1 MKRNYVNH
9 SLAAVLIGCLL
20 FSCRP
25 PVQEQEEKKADI
37 ANEKLL
43 NLNIYLR
50 DIHQDHIHA
59 FVGRVGWDMEVTSTG
74 LWYAIVEK
82 GLGEPVEMNKRV
94 TFIYSSLLLDGT
106 PCYEANAGKP
116 ESVIV
121 GKGEMISGLMEGLLK
136 MHAGDSAIFIIPP
149 HLGHGNFG
157 DRNKIPGNSVII
169 YKVKVLKVN

>member
-1 MKRNYVNH
+1 VNS

-25 PVQEQEEKKADI
+25 PVQEPEEKTADI

-50 DIHQDHIHA
+50 EIHQDHIRA
-59 FVGRVGWDMEVTSTG
+59 FLGRVGWDMEVTSTG
-74 LWYAIVEK
+74 LWYSIVEK
-82 GLGEPVEMNKRV
+82 ESGEPVEMNSRV
-94 TFIYSSLLLDGT
+94 TYIYSSLLLDGT
-106 PCYEANAGKP
+106 PCYEANVRNPETTIIGKD
-116 ESVIV
+116 
-121 GKGEMISGLMEGLLK
+121 EMMSGLMEGLLK
-136 MHAGDSAIFIIPP
+136 MNAGDSAIFIIPP